1 MRTNWPTQ
9 QLDMEDYALELL
21 KELYFNENAPYK
33 YDHILVDEFQD
44 LQPMQIK
51 SLVKLTRQTIT
62 LAGDE
67 KQQIYKRSPLSYKQ
81 LNLRLNRRT
90 NQRLSQ
96 NFRSTKQ
103 IMKFAQEIKF
113 LDVDNIREDDQLFIR
128 NGPRPKVW
136 HFNSNNR
143 LLNSLV

>member
-1 MRTNWPTQ
+1 
-9 QLDMEDYALELL
+9 MEDYALELL

-67 KQQIYKRSPLSYKQ
+67 QQQIYKRSPLSYKQ

-90 NQRLSQ
+90 NKRLSQ

-103 IMKFAQEIKF
+103 IIKIAQEIKF
-113 LDVDNIREDDQLFIR
+113 LDMDNIQDNDQLFICIR
-128 NGPRPKVW
+128 QLLKLW
-136 HFNSNNR
+136 QCYINN
-143 LLNSLV
+143 